1 MGYRWVNVSPQKR
14 QSRRFPQ
21 GRRVLAVWTAM
32 LILAFSPSAFFP
44 AMKGSPPQEGGVGLT
59 SEWAR
64 TFTMPAEAGE
74 LEIINQIGTIRVTAA
89 APGVEQISVS
99 AKAETKTG
107 GGDPRIQAVQSS
119 PHRVKVKV
127 TGRSRVDFDVRVP
140 ASTRLDLLTFRGTI
154 SVVDLDGQVRARI
167 ASVGD
172 IELSRLRSQQVE
184 GHSHNGTVR
193 FSGELQSKGNYSL
206 KSYSGRV
213 EVAVPDDADFTL
225 LASTHQG
232 GFDLSGFPMRYDR
245 QERDIVEAVSGNGHS
260 RLYLWTQE
268 GRIRLRRQL

>member
-1 MGYRWVNVSPQKR
+1 MGYGWVNVSPQKR
-14 QSRRFPQ
+14 STCRSPR
-21 GRRVLAVWTAM
+21 GRRVLGVWTAT
-32 LILAFSPSAFFP
+32 LYLLSPFAFSPLMEA
-44 AMKGSPPQEGGVGLT
+44 APPQERGVGVT
-59 SEWAR
+59 TEWTR
-64 TFTMPAEAGE
+64 TFPMSPEAGE

-89 APGVEQISVS
+89 VPGVEQISIS
-99 AKAETKTG
+99 AKSETKP
-107 GGDPRIQAVQSS
+107 GGDEARIQAVQSS
-119 PHRVKVKV
+119 PQRVKVKV
-127 TGRSRVDFDVRVP
+127 TGRHRVDFDVRVP

-154 SVVDLDGQVRARI
+154 SVVELDGQVRARI

-193 FSGELQSKGNYSL
+193 FSGELHSQGNYSL

-213 EVAVPDDADFTL
+213 EVAVPDDADFKL

-245 QERDIVEAVSGNGHS
+245 QERDVVEAVSGNGHS
-260 RLYLWTQE
+260 KLYLWTQE

>member
-1 MGYRWVNVSPQKR
+1 M
-14 QSRRFPQ
+14 
-21 GRRVLAVWTAM
+21 AIWTAM
-32 LILAFSPSAFFP
+32 LLLAVSPGTFSPTINIEAAP
-44 AMKGSPPQEGGVGLT
+44 LQEGGVGG
-59 SEWAR
+59 SSDWIR
-64 TFTMPAEAGE
+64 TFVMPPEGGE

-89 APGVEQISVS
+89 APGVEQISIH
-99 AKAETKTG
+99 AKSDLKAGAGE
-107 GGDPRIQAVQSS
+107 PRIQAVQSS
-119 PHRVKVKV
+119 PQRVKVKV
-127 TGRSRVDFDVRVP
+127 TGRGEVDFDVRVP

-172 IELSRLRSQQVE
+172 IELSRLRSERVE

-193 FSGELQSKGNYSL
+193 FSGALQSKGNYSL

-213 EVAVPDDADFTL
+213 EVAVPDDADFKL

-232 GFDLSGFPMRYDR
+232 GFDLSGFPMRFDR
-245 QERDIVEAVSGNGHS
+245 QERDVVEAVSGNGRS

>member
-21 GRRVLAVWTAM
+21 GQRVVAVWTAM
-32 LILAFSPSAFFP
+32 LILAFSPSALFP
-44 AMKGSPPQEGGVGLT
+44 AMEGASSQEGGVGLT

-99 AKAETKTG
+99 AKVETKTG
-107 GGDPRIQAVQSS
+107 PGDPRIQAVQSS

>member
-1 MGYRWVNVSPQKR
+1 MGYGWVNVSPQKR
-14 QSRRFPQ
+14 STCRYPR
-21 GRRVLAVWTAM
+21 GRRVLGVWTAT
-32 LILAFSPSAFFP
+32 LCLLSPFAC
-44 AMKGSPPQEGGVGLT
+44 SPLMEAATPQEGGMGVT

-64 TFTMPAEAGE
+64 TFSMPPEAGE
-74 LEIINQIGTIRVTAA
+74 LEIINQIGTIRVSAT
-89 APGVEQISVS
+89 APGVEQISIS
-99 AKAETKTG
+99 AKSETKP
-107 GGDPRIQAVQSS
+107 GGDEPRIQAVQSS
-119 PHRVKVKV
+119 PQRVKVKV
-127 TGRSRVDFDVRVP
+127 TGLRRVDFDVRVP

-184 GHSHNGTVR
+184 GHSHNGTVK
-193 FSGELQSKGNYSL
+193 FSGELHSKGNYSL

-213 EVAVPDDADFTL
+213 EVAVPDDADFKL

-245 QERDIVEAVSGNGHS
+245 QERDVVEAVSGNGHS
-260 RLYLWTQE
+260 KLYLWTQE

>member
-1 MGYRWVNVSPQKR
+1 MGYGWVNVSPQKR
-14 QSRRFPQ
+14 STCRYPR
-21 GRRVLAVWTAM
+21 GRRVLGVWTAT
-32 LILAFSPSAFFP
+32 LYLLSPFAFFP
-44 AMKGSPPQEGGVGLT
+44 LMEAAPPQERGVGVT
-59 SEWAR
+59 TEWTR
-64 TFTMPAEAGE
+64 TFPMSPEAGE

-89 APGVEQISVS
+89 VPGVEQISIS
-99 AKAETKTG
+99 AKSETKP
-107 GGDPRIQAVQSS
+107 GGDEARIQAVQSS
-119 PHRVKVKV
+119 PQRVKVKV
-127 TGRSRVDFDVRVP
+127 TGRHRVDFDVRVP

-154 SVVDLDGQVRARI
+154 SVVELDGQVRARI

-193 FSGELQSKGNYSL
+193 FSGELHSQGNYSL

-213 EVAVPDDADFTL
+213 EVAVPDDADFKL

-245 QERDIVEAVSGNGHS
+245 QERDVVEAVSGNGHS
-260 RLYLWTQE
+260 KLYLWTQE

>member
-1 MGYRWVNVSPQKR
+1 MGYGWVKLSPQKR
-14 QSRRFPQ
+14 QSCRLSRKR
-21 GRRVLAVWTAM
+21 GALAVWAAIFW
-32 LILAFSPSAFFP
+32 LAFFP
-44 AMKGSPPQEGGVGLT
+44 FALPALMEAAPAQEGGMGLT

-64 TFTMPAEAGE
+64 TFTMPPDVGE
-74 LEIINQIGTIRVTAA
+74 LEIINQIGTIRVAAA
-89 APGVEQISVS
+89 APGVEHVS
-99 AKAETKTG
+99 ILARLEANMG
-107 GGDPRIQAVQSS
+107 GGEPRINAAQSS
-119 PHRVKVKV
+119 RQRVKVKV
-127 TGRSRVDFDVRVP
+127 TGRGRVDFDVRVP

-193 FSGELQSKGNYSL
+193 FSGALHSKGNYSL

-213 EVAVPDDADFTL
+213 EVAVPDDADFKL

-232 GFDLSGFPMRYDR
+232 GFDLGGFPMRYDR
-245 QERDIVEAVSGNGHS
+245 QERDVVEAVSGNGHS
-260 RLYLWTQE
+260 KLYLWTQE